1 MTELFFKKEVY
12 NIVGAAME
20 IHRVMGPGFLE
31 PVYQETLA
39 IET

>member
-20 IHRVMGPGFLE
+20 IHRVMGPGIFRTCV
-31 PVYQETLA
+31 PRDFCN
-39 IET
+39 